1 MPIEISSRNSFLVY
15 CQHTL
20 SRFMR
25 KITLTQTSQ
34 SESIS
39 FSLSLS
45 LSLPLSLFFIFLF
58 QCDQMARFSLQY
70 LAIYNNANLPN
81 NVSGQRRVKILAQL
95 QEKSYNKHKNNFDF
109 HKVFCC

>member
-45 LSLPLSLFFIFLF
+45 LSLPLSPSLSILY
-58 QCDQMARFSLQY
+58 FSV
-70 LAIYNNANLPN
+70 P
-81 NVSGQRRVKILAQL
+81 V
-95 QEKSYNKHKNNFDF
+95 
-109 HKVFCC
+109 